1 MADENSQILSKYKEA
16 FSSYFIRNCEIDDD
30 DVTNEELDTLKEL
43 DNLEVFENMQ
53 ELVTDLLSF
62 KNEAKKEDKFE
73 LIQRCEQFE
82 NMLQKLEGEVRNHI
96 RVSYI

>member
-1 MADENSQILSKYKEA
+1 MRTL
-16 FSSYFIRNCEIDDD
+16 IRNCEIDDD
-30 DVTNEELDTLKEL
+30 EVTKEELDTLKEL
-43 DNLEVFENMQ
+43 DNLEVFENMK

-73 LIQRCEQFE
+73 LIQRCDQFE
-82 NMLQKLEGEVRNHI
+82 NMLQKLEAEVRNHI